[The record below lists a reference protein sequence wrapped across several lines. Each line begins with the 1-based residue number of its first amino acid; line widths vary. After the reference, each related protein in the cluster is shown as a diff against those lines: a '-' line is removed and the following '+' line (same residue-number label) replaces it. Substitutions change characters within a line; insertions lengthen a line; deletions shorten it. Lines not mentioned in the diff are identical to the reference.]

1 MSSNYDIDFT
11 QIVPRGGSK
20 HDAFEELCC
29 QLARKTDPENYTFVR
44 LHGAGGDGGVEC
56 FLDLSDG
63 SRVGWQAKYVF
74 DVKKLLTQATGSLT
88 TALKIHPTLSRFI
101 VCFPFDLTG
110 PTGRASLS
118 GQEKFDN
125 WKKSQEEKAQEEG
138 RDLRIEAW
146 PAFRIRELLFDLDAS
161 GGVREFFFN
170 QQILTTEW
178 FSKHLESARVTAG
191 PRYVP
196 ELNVKTDLWK
206 YFSAFGRT
214 PAWSDAFVSKIRACR
229 KANNNIVSA
238 LNKTDSD
245 SMSPA
250 WPEESRVE
258 TQSLQNDVAELLE
271 ECDRLVT
278 IADPD
283 LYSRCIE
290 RLGNLLDSF
299 KVIESQLV
307 TDLEQKHGKGKA
319 DSPGFRQFMAE
330 YMVSFPAA
338 NLDHTRETIAALA
351 DLQEWLRSPACS
363 LAYET
368 VFVLSGIA
376 GSGKTHGV
384 CDIADQRYKDDRL
397 TCVLFGHEFRGEPDP
412 WTRLTET
419 LGLPHA
425 LGMDAVLD
433 ALNAAAEASG
443 SILFLCIDAINE
455 TRPLRYWRERL
466 PSFLQAIQ
474 RRSYLRLCV
483 TCRTSFLPYCLP
495 DHPDIPII
503 EHIGFA
509 GVERDAC
516 QIFFRHYGL
525 EAPIDPVL
533 QPELSN
539 PLYLRLV
546 CETLKAR
553 GLHRL
558 PMGWYG
564 IAPAIKAFLEEKNQQ
579 FAREHEGSL
588 RYNTVTKALLAIVR
602 AMVDEQESTLPWS
615 EAQRVVAANIP
626 QADNIPILDWL
637 VREDLLIEDV
647 HEGDALFDAESVIR
661 PAFER
666 LGDFLIATEL
676 LERCKHT
683 GLKVACQQGG
693 VLHFLWK
700 DPEILKQNSGILAAL
715 SILIPEHHPGIEL
728 PHIVEEESTYD
739 SLVQIAVRSFP
750 SRSHDTFTEASQ
762 SLINEALRMQDF
774 SAVAMDSLLTV
785 SRHPSIIDA
794 FWLDQL
800 LRQNPLAHR
809 DAFWCGYLHDRFES
823 AGIVYQLIDSA
834 FELPLEQLEL
844 ETAERWTIVLLWFTA
859 AADRRVKDR
868 ATRAVTFIMTA
879 QPAIVFN
886 VVQRLLDCD
895 DDEVKERALLSGYA
909 ALLMS
914 RDIGVLK
921 NVTTMLHDKFQ
932 DAPSAFDNAIIR
944 DLIRCICELAQE
956 LNVLPEGV
964 DPEFTMEAIDSEW
977 PLNLPTEEQVKD
989 WGEILHFRPDE
1000 FFSDFFKYSMGCLRP
1015 WQDNFPKKVM
1025 GEWIIQRA
1033 IRDFGYKGSGCEK
1046 YDNYML
1052 GQHGGGRSKP
1062 KWAERIG
1069 KKYQWIGMYQLASRL
1084 HDHVER
1090 KRDDWEPKLLR
1101 NPLILLEERKLDPTI
1116 PANIIAEKQQNPAWW
1131 ISESVD
1137 LDSAGM
1143 LSDEEWV
1150 NQQEGIPPFEKLL
1163 ASIEHGCQTWR
1174 LLVSYPS
1181 WGSRDEDADWNDPY
1195 RHSWMHI
1202 QSYLVRK
1209 QDFKIAYNTLHRRNL
1224 FGGWM
1229 PECANWLYGFA
1240 GEYPWATPFN
1250 TEPES
1255 WHGRGSRGE
1264 EGLPVDFHPS
1274 WNQLAVEW
1282 EYDATLKE
1290 NIYMNVPA
1298 RLFFSEKDLWWN
1310 RIDGFCTQ
1318 DGRTIFRDPSVT
1330 ETGPASLL
1338 VNEYDLLER
1347 LNKLGLR
1354 LIWMLLGEKWILGG
1368 SYDKQTPRRTF
1379 SQIAYLGEDGSL
1391 HVGERVFFDDYDED
1405 AGPNPIEK

>member
-1 MSSNYDIDFT
+1 MPSNYDIDFK
-11 QIVPRGGSK
+11 QIVPRGGSQ
-20 HDAFEELCC
+20 HEAFEELCC
-29 QLARKTDPENYTFVR
+29 QFAHKTNPKNDTFVR
-44 LHGAGGDGGVEC
+44 LYGAGGDGGVEC
-56 FLDLSDG
+56 YLDESDG
-63 SRVGWQAKYVF
+63 SRVGWQAKYVL
-74 DVKKLLTQATGSLT
+74 DIQKLIKQATDSLT
-88 TALKIHPTLSRFI
+88 TALKIHPTLSSFI

-110 PTGRASLS
+110 PTGRAGLS

-125 WKKSQEEKAQEEG
+125 WKKSQERKAKDEG
-138 RDLRIEAW
+138 RDLCIEAW
-146 PAFRIRELLFDLDAS
+146 PAFRIRELLFELDTS

-170 QQILTTEW
+170 QQILTAEW
-178 FSKHLESARVTAG
+178 FSRHLESAKVTAG

-206 YFSAFGRT
+206 YFSAFGRAST
-214 PAWSDAFVSKIRACR
+214 WSDEFTSKIRACR
-229 KANNNIVSA
+229 KANKDVVSS
-238 LNKTDSD
+238 LNRTDSD

-250 WPEESRVE
+250 WPETSREES
-258 TQSLQNDVAELLE
+258 QSLQNDIDAFLE
-271 ECDRLVT
+271 ECDRLTT
-278 IADPD
+278 IADSD
-283 LYSRCIE
+283 LYKNCVE
-290 RLGNLLDSF
+290 KTGKLLDSF
-299 KVIESQLV
+299 AAIESQLV
-307 TDLEQKHGKGKA
+307 TDFEDKHGKGKA

-338 NLDHTRETIAALA
+338 NLDHAREAMAALT
-351 DLQEWLRSPACS
+351 DLHEWLRSPACS

-384 CDIADQRYKDDRL
+384 CDTADQRYKDGRL
-397 TCVLFGHEFRGEPDP
+397 ACVLFGHEFCGEPDP

-419 LGLPHA
+419 LGLPHS
-425 LGMDAVLD
+425 LGMEGVLD

-443 SILFLCIDAINE
+443 SLLFLCIDAINE
-455 TRPLRYWRERL
+455 TRPLRYWHERL

-474 RRSYLRLCV
+474 RKSYLRLCV

-495 DHPDIPII
+495 DHPDIPVI
-503 EHIGFA
+503 EHTGFA

-525 EAPIDPVL
+525 EPPIDPVL

-546 CETLKAR
+546 CETLKAKGFR
-553 GLHRL
+553 RL

-564 IAPAIKAFLEEKNQQ
+564 IAPAIKAFLEEKNRQ
-579 FAREHEGSL
+579 FAKDYEISL
-588 RYNTVTKALLAIVR
+588 RDNTATKALLAIVR
-602 AMVDEQESTLPWS
+602 AMVDGQKSTLPWS
-615 EAQRVVAANIP
+615 EAQRVVADNLPQVKNIST
-626 QADNIPILDWL
+626 LEWL

-647 HEGDALFDAESVIR
+647 HEGDALFDAESVVR

-676 LERCKHT
+676 LDRCKHT
-683 GLKVACQQGG
+683 DLQVVCRKGG
-693 VLHFLWK
+693 ELHFLWK
-700 DPEILKQNSGILAAL
+700 DSEKREQNSGILAAL
-715 SILIPEHHPGIEL
+715 SILIPEQHSGIEL
-728 PHIVEEESTYD
+728 PYLVEEEACYD

-750 SRSHDTFTEASQ
+750 SRSHDTFTHASQ
-762 SLINEALRMQDF
+762 ALISEALRMQGF
-774 SAVAMDSLLTV
+774 SAIAMDSLLTV
-785 SRHPSIIDA
+785 SRHPSIIDS

-823 AGIVYQLIDSA
+823 GGIVYQLINSA
-834 FELPLEQLEL
+834 FELPLEQLEI
-844 ETAERWTIVLLWFTA
+844 EIAERWTIVLLWFTA

-868 ATRAVTFIMTA
+868 ATRAATAIMTA
-879 QPAIVFN
+879 QPTIIFN
-886 VVQRLLDCD
+886 VAQRLLDCD
-895 DDEVKERALLSGYA
+895 DDEVKERTLLSGYA

-914 RDIGVLK
+914 RNIDVLK
-921 NVTTMLHDKFQ
+921 NLTIMLYNEFQ
-932 DAPSAFDNAIIR
+932 AAPRAFDNAIIR

-956 LNVLPEGV
+956 LDVLPNGI

-989 WGEILHFRPDE
+989 WGEVLHFRPDE
-1000 FFSDFFKYSMGCLRP
+1000 FFSDFFKYSMNCLRP
-1015 WQDNFPKKVM
+1015 WQKSFPKKAM
-1025 GEWIIQRA
+1025 GEWILQRA
-1033 IRDFGYKGSGCEK
+1033 IRDFGYKGFGCEK
-1046 YDNYML
+1046 YDSYML

-1062 KWAERIG
+1062 NWAERIG

-1090 KRDDWEPKLLR
+1090 KRDDWDPKLLR
-1101 NPLILLEERKLDPTI
+1101 KPLILLEERKLDPMI
-1116 PANIIAEKQQNPAWW
+1116 PANIIVEKQQKPAWW

-1137 LDSAGM
+1137 LDPAEM

-1150 NQQEGIPPFEKLL
+1150 ERQEDIPPLETLL
-1163 ASIEHGCQTWR
+1163 ASIEHGGQTWR
-1174 LLVSYPS
+1174 LLVSSPS

-1195 RHSWMHI
+1195 RNSWMHI
-1202 QSYLVRK
+1202 QSYLVCK
-1209 QDFKIAYNTLHRRNL
+1209 QDFKKAYNALHRRNF

-1264 EGLPVDFHPS
+1264 ELPVDLYPS

-1298 RLFFSEKDLWWN
+1298 KLFFSEKDLWWN
-1310 RIDGFCTQ
+1310 GADGFRTQ
-1318 DGRTIFRDPSVT
+1318 DGKTFFRDPSVT
-1330 ETGPASLL
+1330 ATGPASLL
-1338 VNEYDLLER
+1338 VDAEGFFER
-1347 LNKLGLR
+1347 LDKLGMCI
-1354 LIWMLLGEKWILGG
+1354 IWTLLGEKWILGG
-1368 SYDKQTPRRTF
+1368 SHGATTPRRIF
-1379 SQIAYLGEDGSL
+1379 SQVAFLNEQAQVEAGD
-1391 HVGERVFFDDYDED
+1391 RVFFKDY
-1405 AGPNPIEK
+1405 

>member
-1 MSSNYDIDFT
+1 MSSNYDIDFA
-11 QIVPRGGSK
+11 QIVPRGGSR

-29 QLARKTDPENYTFVR
+29 QLARKTDPGNDTFVR

-74 DVKKLLTQATGSLT
+74 DVKKLLTQATRSLV

-110 PTGRASLS
+110 PTGRPGQS

-125 WKKSQEEKAQEEG
+125 WKKSQERKAKDEG

-146 PAFRIRELLFDLDAS
+146 PAFRIRELFFDLDAS

-178 FSKHLESARVTAG
+178 FSKHLEFAKVTAG

-214 PAWSDAFVSKIRACR
+214 PAWSEEFTAKIRACR
-229 KANNNIVSA
+229 KANKNVVSA
-238 LNKTDSD
+238 LQRTDSD

-250 WPEESRVE
+250 WPENSHGE
-258 TQSLQNDVAELLE
+258 TQSLQNDLNELLE
-271 ECDRLVT
+271 KCDQLVT

-283 LYSRCIE
+283 LYKSCIE
-290 RLGNLLDSF
+290 KLGTLLDSF
-299 KVIESQLV
+299 AAIESQLV
-307 TDLEQKHGKGKA
+307 TALEEKHGEGKA

-338 NLDHTRETIAALA
+338 NLDHTREAIAALA
-351 DLQEWLRSPACS
+351 DLQEWLRSPTCS

-412 WTRLTET
+412 GTRLTET
-419 LGLPHA
+419 LGFPHS

-443 SILFLCIDAINE
+443 ALLFLCLDAINE
-455 TRPLRYWRERL
+455 TRPLSYWRERL

-474 RRSYLRLCV
+474 RKSYLRLCV

-495 DHPDIPII
+495 DHPDITII
-503 EHIGFA
+503 EHMGFA

-525 EAPIDPVL
+525 EPPIDPVL

-553 GLHRL
+553 GLRRL

-564 IAPAIKAFLEEKNQQ
+564 IAPAIKAFLEEKNRQ

-588 RYNTVTKALLAIVR
+588 RNNTVTKALLAIVR
-602 AMVDEQESTLPWS
+602 AMIDGQESTLPWS
-615 EAQRVVAANIP
+615 KAQQEVAANVP
-626 QADNIPILDWL
+626 QANNIPILEWL

-683 GLKVACQQGG
+683 DLKVVCRKGEEF
-693 VLHFLWK
+693 HFLWK
-700 DPEILKQNSGILAAL
+700 DPEKLKQNSGILAAL
-715 SILIPEHHPGIEL
+715 SILIPEQHSGVEL
-728 PHIVEEESTYD
+728 PYLVEEEACYD

-750 SRSHDTFTEASQ
+750 SRSHDTFTDASQ
-762 SLINEALRMQDF
+762 ALINEALRMQGF
-774 SAVAMDSLLTV
+774 SAIAMDSLLTV
-785 SRHPSIIDA
+785 SRHPSVIDS

-823 AGIVYQLIDSA
+823 EGIVYQLIDSA
-834 FELPLEQLEL
+834 FDLPLEQLEI

-868 ATRAVTFIMTA
+868 ATRAVIAIMTD
-879 QPAIVFN
+879 QSAIIFN
-886 VVQRLLDCD
+886 VIQRLLDCD

-914 RDIGVLK
+914 RDTDVLK
-921 NVTTMLHDKFQ
+921 NVTIMLHDKFQ

-944 DLIRCICELAQE
+944 DLIRCIYELAQE
-956 LNVLPEGV
+956 LDVLADGV

-977 PLNLPTEEQVKD
+977 PLNFPTEEQVKD
-989 WGEILHFRPDE
+989 WGEVLHFRPDE

-1015 WQDNFPKKVM
+1015 WQKDFPKKAM
-1025 GEWIIQRA
+1025 GEWILQRA
-1033 IRDFGYKGSGCEK
+1033 ICDFGYKGSGCEK
-1046 YDNYML
+1046 YDSYML

-1062 KWAERIG
+1062 NWAERIG

-1090 KRDDWEPKLLR
+1090 KRDDWDPKLLR
-1101 NPLILLEERKLDPTI
+1101 KPLILLEERKLDPTI
-1116 PANIIAEKQQNPAWW
+1116 PANIIAEKQQKPAWW

-1137 LDSAGM
+1137 LDPAGM

-1150 NQQEGIPPFEKLL
+1150 ERQEDIPPLEKLL
-1163 ASIEHGCQTWR
+1163 ASIEHGGQTWR
-1174 LLVSYPS
+1174 LLVSSPS
-1181 WGSRDEDADWNDPY
+1181 WGSPDEDADWNEPY
-1195 RHSWMHI
+1195 RNSWMHI

-1209 QDFKIAYNTLHRRNL
+1209 QDFKKAYNALHRRNF

-1229 PECANWLYGFA
+1229 PEGASWLYGFA

-1264 EGLPVDFHPS
+1264 KLPVDLHPS

-1310 RIDGFCTQ
+1310 GTDGFCTQ
-1318 DGRTIFRDPSVT
+1318 NGRTIFRDPSVT

-1338 VNEYDLLER
+1338 VDKNDFFKR
-1347 LNKLGLR
+1347 IDQLGLCI
-1354 LIWMLLGEKWILGG
+1354 IWTLLGEKWILGG
-1368 SYDKQTPRRTF
+1368 SHDATTPRRIF
-1379 SQIAYLGEDGSL
+1379 SQVAFLNEQTQVE
-1391 HVGERVFFDDYDED
+1391 VGDRVFFKDY
-1405 AGPNPIEK
+1405 